1 MAVLT
6 EEQALIKDQASDWV
20 KEKAPVSS
28 FRALRDSKSK
38 QAFLPET
45 WQAMVDMGWSGI
57 LVPEQYG
64 GSDLGYLTSG
74 LILEQLGRQLTAS
87 PFFASSV
94 VGASAL
100 MLAGDTA
107 QQEALM
113 PGIVDGSTLITL
125 ALDESSQHQPQW

>member
-6 EEQALIKDQASDWV
+6 EEQTLIKDQATAWAKD
-20 KEKAPVSS
+20 KAPVSS
-28 FRALRDSKSK
+28 FRALRDSKSE

-45 WQAMVDMGWSGI
+45 WSAMVDMGWSGI

-64 GSDLGYLTSG
+64 GSDLGYLTCG

-87 PFFASSV
+87 PLFSSSL

-100 MLAGDTA
+100 MLAGNTA
-107 QQEALM
+107 QQEALL
-113 PGIVDGSTLITL
+113 PSIVNGSALVTL
-125 ALDESSQHQPQW
+125 ALD

>member
-6 EEQALIKDQASDWV
+6 EEQTLIKDQASAWV
-20 KEKAPVSS
+20 IDKAPVSS
-28 FRALRDSKSK
+28 FRALRDSESE

-45 WQAMVDMGWSGI
+45 WKAMVDMGWSGI

-64 GSDLGYLTSG
+64 GSDLGYLTCG

-87 PFFASSV
+87 PLFSSSL

-100 MLAGDTA
+100 MLAGNAA
-107 QQEALM
+107 QQEASD
-113 PGIVDGSTLITL
+113 PQVGSRCCKRQREP
-125 ALDESSQHQPQW
+125 AASAE